1 MQTQTHPTCLR
12 TRWQGRKAVALEN
25 GVIRLVSLL
34 SGGHIAELR
43 FLRSTGHST
52 LNPLWT
58 PPWKTIDHDR
68 YNELRHRAV
77 YGPAVTGKLI
87 CGIAGHNLCL
97 DYFGAPSDEEAR
109 LGLSIHGEAPVARWG
124 LERLSASGRSAS
136 FLMSVRLPVA
146 GLRFRREATL
156 RRGESVAYFVESV
169 TNETNADRLFHW
181 TEHVTF
187 GPPFLHRKDSRMA
200 ISAARGRTF
209 AHGYEGR
216 ALLASSRNFRWP
228 IAPGEDGKPVDLSR
242 PFSHP
247 GLGVLATVLM
257 EPRRDME
264 YVAAINHRHGLLA
277 GYCFSRDDFP
287 WTAIWEENKTRS
299 AAPWRHRCEARGL
312 EFGST
317 PFPVGRREAFANGPL
332 FGAPYFSVVPARST
346 KTVRYLAFLASVPS
360 GFGEIADVRLPAA
373 RQGAAGGQIV
383 IRGTGGD
390 LPLAAS
396 SFKSGARPRRGL
408 ESAD

>member
-1 MQTQTHPTCLR
+1 MTGSHPTSSR
-12 TRWQGRKAVALEN
+12 TRWQGRKAIALEN
-25 GVIRLVSLL
+25 GVVRFVSLI
-34 SGGHIAELR
+34 SGGHVADLR
-43 FLRSTGHST
+43 FLRSTGFPT

-58 PPWKTIDHDR
+58 PPWKSIDHDR
-68 YNELRHRAV
+68 YHERRHRAV

-97 DYFGAPSDEEAR
+97 DYFGPPSDEEAR
-109 LGLSIHGEAPVARWG
+109 RGLSIHGEAPVARWKV
-124 LERLSASGRSAS
+124 ERLSASRRAAG
-136 FLMSVRLPVA
+136 FEMSVQLPVA
-146 GLRFRREATL
+146 GLRFRRKVTL

-169 TNETNADRLFHW
+169 TNETNADRFFHW

-187 GPPFLHRKDSRMA
+187 GPPFLARKESRVA
-200 ISAARGRTF
+200 ISATRGRTF

-228 IAPGEDGKPVDLSR
+228 LAPGVDRKPVDLSR

-257 EPRRDME
+257 DPRREVE
-264 YVAAINHRHGLLA
+264 YIAAINHRHGLLA

-299 AAPWRHRCEARGL
+299 AAPWRRRTEARGL

-332 FGAPYFSVVPARST
+332 FGAPHFTLVPARGA
-346 KTVRYLAFLASVPS
+346 KTVRYLAFLAPVPS
-360 GFGEIADVRLPAA
+360 GFGEIADVRLPAG
-373 RQGAAGGQIV
+373 RHGAPDGQIL
-383 IRGTGGD
+383 IRGTGGK
-390 LPLAAS
+390 LTLAAS
-396 SFKSGARPRRGL
+396 GL
-408 ESAD
+408 GGD